1 MVHAYNP
8 STQDGQKL
16 KAILRYTATSSQ
28 PGLHDSM
35 SQQNNTTKT
44 LRKKTGRDRG
54 ISLKKKLM
62 LDMLYSIR
70 QLYHTW
76 AYMKTLMKIKQRQ
89 KKGGGGKD
97 TSTSM
102 IITALFT
109 TCYSISLSVH
119 RQSTRQNGIYTQK
132 V

>member
-54 ISLKKKLM
+54 ISLKKKTNARYAI
-62 LDMLYSIR
+62 LYKAALSHLGI
-70 QLYHTW
+70 YEDSNENK
-76 AYMKTLMKIKQRQ
+76 AKT

>member
-1 MVHAYNP
+1 MHAYNP

-89 KKGGGGKD
+89 KKGGGGQRHKHKHD
-97 TSTSM
+97 Y
-102 IITALFT
+102 
-109 TCYSISLSVH
+109 YSIIYNLLQH
-119 RQSTRQNGIYTQK
+119 QPQCPSTEH
-132 V
+132 

>member
-44 LRKKTGRDRG
+44 LRKKNRKRQRDFF
-54 ISLKKKLM
+54 KKKTNARYAI
-62 LDMLYSIR
+62 LYKAALSHLGI
-70 QLYHTW
+70 YEDSNENK
-76 AYMKTLMKIKQRQ
+76 AKT
-89 KKGGGGKD
+89 KKRGGGAK
-97 TSTSM
+97 
-102 IITALFT
+102 
-109 TCYSISLSVH
+109 
-119 RQSTRQNGIYTQK
+119 TQAQA
-132 V
+132 

>member
-54 ISLKKKLM
+54 ISLKKKTNARYAI
-62 LDMLYSIR
+62 LYKAALSHLGI
-70 QLYHTW
+70 YEDSNENK
-76 AYMKTLMKIKQRQ
+76 AKT
-89 KKGGGGKD
+89 KKGGGQRHKHKHD
-97 TSTSM
+97 Y
-102 IITALFT
+102 
-109 TCYSISLSVH
+109 YSIIYNLLQH
-119 RQSTRQNGIYTQK
+119 QPQCPSTEH
-132 V
+132 